1 MQLVTLDG
9 SLFLLNRCWKVLDR
23 IESQKV
29 STRPGSN
36 LDKVLN
42 TCTSKSPHVF
52 IRIWCVRHPSGWS
65 WNGLA
70 VDFWV
75 STFWSEKT
83 VFFSLASQNLIKLL
97 WKPRYDAENCRTLRW
112 IYSSFDPKVED
123 LKTVWLLTSWCHHGG
138 SHNRNFW
145 LLTSLYIL
153 RQKLRWETENLHAPH
168 LLCERIFSQRAG
180 LKGRVSKGPGCQC
193 IVDTVGMHK
202 SRMHL
207 QDFK

>member
-1 MQLVTLDG
+1 MWLVTSDG

-23 IESQKV
+23 IKSQKV

-42 TCTSKSPHVF
+42 TCSSKSPHVF
-52 IRIWCVRHPSGWS
+52 IDIWCVRHPSCWS

-70 VDFWV
+70 VEFCA

-83 VFFSLASQNLIKLL
+83 AFFSLAWQNLTKFIWKL
-97 WKPRYDAENCRTLRW
+97 RYDAKNRRTLRL
-112 IYSSFDPKVED
+112 IYNSSDIKVKD

-153 RQKLRWETENLHAPH
+153 RQKLRWEAENLHAPH

-180 LKGRVSKGPGCQC
+180 LKGPWLL
-193 IVDTVGMHK
+193 TYW
-202 SRMHL
+202 
-207 QDFK
+207 